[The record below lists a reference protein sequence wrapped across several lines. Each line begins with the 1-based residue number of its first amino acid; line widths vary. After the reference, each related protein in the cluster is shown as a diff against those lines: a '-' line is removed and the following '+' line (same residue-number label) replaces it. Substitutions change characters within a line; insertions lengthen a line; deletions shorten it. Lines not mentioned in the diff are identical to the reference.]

1 MSTVGGFPQLMCD
14 HLLQQDLILVKIL
27 LMISSESEW

>member
-1 MSTVGGFPQLMCD
+1 MSTVGGFTQLVCD

-27 LMISSESEW
+27 LMIF